1 MNLKPRHV
9 AIIMDGNG
17 RWAKAQGKPRLR
29 GHEAGAESV
38 RRTIRAARRHGIQF
52 LTLYAFSVEN
62 WSRPALEVKALMA
75 LLGNFLERNE
85 KEFHENKIRLR
96 VLGRRSDLPKA
107 INEVLIRV
115 EAATE
120 HYSEATLI
128 LALSYGGRTEI
139 ANAARRLAV
148 AACEG
153 KIDPA
158 KIDEAAVAGAMYLPD
173 VPDPDFIIR
182 TSGEVRLSNF
192 LLWQSAYSELY
203 FTDTLWPDFTEADFD
218 VAMEEFANRNR
229 RFGGVKNIPNAP
241 ESKAKC

>member
-1 MNLKPRHV
+1 
-9 AIIMDGNG
+9 MDGNG

-29 GHEAGAESV
+29 GHEAGAETV
-38 RRTIRAARRHGIQF
+38 RRTIRAARRHGIRY

-75 LLGNFLERNE
+75 LLGTFLERNE
-85 KEFHENKIRLR
+85 KEFHDNKIRLR

-107 INEVLIRV
+107 VNELLIRV

-120 HYSEATLI
+120 NYTEATLV

-139 ANAARRLAV
+139 ANAARRLAQ

-158 KIDEAAVAGAMYLPD
+158 KIDEAAVAGALYLPD
-173 VPDPDFIIR
+173 LPDPDFIIR

-218 VAMEEFANRNR
+218 VAMEAFANRNR
-229 RFGGVKNIPNAP
+229 RFGGVKNIPNAL

>member
-1 MNLKPRHV
+1 M
-9 AIIMDGNG
+9 
-17 RWAKAQGKPRLR
+17 
-29 GHEAGAESV
+29 
-38 RRTIRAARRHGIQF
+38 T
-52 LTLYAFSVEN
+52 
-62 WSRPALEVKALMA
+62 

-107 INEVLIRV
+107 VDEMLLRV

-120 HYSEATLI
+120 NYTEATLI

-182 TSGEVRLSNF
+182 TSGEIRLSNF

-241 ESKAKC
+241 EGKAKC